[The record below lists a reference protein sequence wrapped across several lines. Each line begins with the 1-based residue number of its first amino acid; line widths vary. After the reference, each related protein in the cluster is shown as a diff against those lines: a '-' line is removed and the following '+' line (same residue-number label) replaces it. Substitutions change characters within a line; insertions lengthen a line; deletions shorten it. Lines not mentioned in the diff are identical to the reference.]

1 LYADA
6 HTKGLNLQQPLLAH
20 KMGELM
26 TKKMDLMVVYG
37 QKERFEM
44 CFIHRV
50 WNNAIQL
57 LAHVYVYLCG
67 ESKT

>member
-6 HTKGLNLQQPLLAH
+6 HTKGLNLQPLPAH
-20 KMGELM
+20 KVGELM
-26 TKKMDLMVVYG
+26 TKKMDLMEVYG

-44 CFIHRV
+44 CFIYRV

-57 LAHVYVYLCG
+57 LAQLNENVYVYVW
-67 ESKT
+67 